1 MSGSGAPATLQNGQ
15 FVEVHGTFVPGTGAF
30 AATRI
35 HIEDGQSSSQA
46 EADGRHTN
54 VDLNGNRMLLTE
66 IINIQNFQP
75 QGTTV
80 NVTWDSNTIFRRSGV
95 VVTENALNQWQFSEI
110 HGSFNSGTNTI
121 HASRITLDDDL
132 NGNGGDAEATGRITN
147 PDLQANTMLLRDIF
161 EVSGF
166 TQQGTTVNVRWT
178 SETIFRRSGN
188 IVTEQAV
195 LQWPFADAEGLYD
208 PQTNTITARKITLE
222 D

>member
-1 MSGSGAPATLQNGQ
+1 
-15 FVEVHGTFVPGTGAF
+15 
-30 AATRI
+30 
-35 HIEDGQSSSQA
+35 
-46 EADGRHTN
+46 
-54 VDLNGNRMLLTE
+54 MLLTE

-121 HASRITLDDDL
+121 HATRITLDDDL